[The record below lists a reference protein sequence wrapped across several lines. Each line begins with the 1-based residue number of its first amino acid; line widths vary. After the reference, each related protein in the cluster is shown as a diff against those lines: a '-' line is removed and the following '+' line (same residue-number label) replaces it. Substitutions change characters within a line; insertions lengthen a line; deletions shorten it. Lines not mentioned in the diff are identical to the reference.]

1 MSTQT
6 QTLDIKGMHCHSC
19 SAIIDETVEELA
31 GVATVATSRA
41 DNSSV
46 ITFDPDVV
54 SVDDLVAAIAD
65 LGYQATPVG

>member
-19 SAIIDETVEELA
+19 SALINETVEELA
-31 GVATVATSRA
+31 GVAKVATSRA
-41 DNSSV
+41 DNNSV
-46 ITFDPDVV
+46 VTFDPDVV
-54 SVDDLVAAIAD
+54 SIDDIVAAILE

>member
-19 SAIIDETVEELA
+19 SALINETVEELA
-31 GVATVATSRA
+31 GVANVATSRA
-41 DNSSV
+41 DNNSV
-46 ITFDPDVV
+46 VTFDPDVV
-54 SVDDLVAAIAD
+54 SIDDIVAAIFE